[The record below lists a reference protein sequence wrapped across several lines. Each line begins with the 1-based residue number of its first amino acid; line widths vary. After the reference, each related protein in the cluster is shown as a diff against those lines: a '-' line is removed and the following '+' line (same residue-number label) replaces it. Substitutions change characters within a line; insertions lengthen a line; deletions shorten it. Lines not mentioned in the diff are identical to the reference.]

1 MPSLPPWDRVSV
13 VLVTYNSRHV
23 VASCLDQLASARR
36 LIIVDNASDDDT
48 VDIIRRQRPDARV
61 IVNPANYG
69 YGTAANQG
77 FAWVDTDYA
86 LSLNLDTLIA
96 DSVVS
101 RLMAAMDADPHPGI
115 VSPVLL
121 NAKGRIDLAVMGPR
135 EHNHHPLGT
144 MPEGD
149 FCTWFVTGCAVL
161 FRMSAWR
168 AVGGF
173 DERFFLYSEDL
184 DLCLRMTRAG
194 HGILVLGDVS
204 AVHLGGQS
212 SRPSWRVRWRKD
224 WHMTWGHLYIESK
237 WGDAAVTRAQAWRLV
252 GRHGLKALLYVLLA
266 RPRRRL
272 GNLARAHAA
281 AAFLRGRPAWRGRSA
296 TA

>member
-149 FCTWFVTGCAVL
+149 FTWFVTGCAVC
-161 FRMSAWR
+161 SA
-168 AVGGF
+168 
-173 DERFFLYSEDL
+173 
-184 DLCLRMTRAG
+184 
-194 HGILVLGDVS
+194 
-204 AVHLGGQS
+204 
-212 SRPSWRVRWRKD
+212 
-224 WHMTWGHLYIESK
+224 
-237 WGDAAVTRAQAWRLV
+237 
-252 GRHGLKALLYVLLA
+252 
-266 RPRRRL
+266 
-272 GNLARAHAA
+272 
-281 AAFLRGRPAWRGRSA
+281 
-296 TA
+296 